1 MNIYRKKWSASLSLY
16 YCWLHLTF
24 QGKLEVQ
31 ILTIL
36 ATYDF
41 GLHNKYAKDV
51 FLALFLPEGSET
63 NQPEDSKSNDQI
75 TSIYMYLQ
83 EKMKQSVTFL
93 NATTPV
99 AFQSFRY
106 LTEPINTAEL

>member
-1 MNIYRKKWSASLSLY
+1 MVSIVVLVLLLASPHIS
-16 YCWLHLTF
+16 
-24 QGKLEVQ
+24 GE
-31 ILTIL
+31 IRSPN
-36 ATYDF
+36 TYDF